1 MGILLIDLFLSDAK
15 RHITY
20 GLSILALA
28 ICAVMNWNDF
38 SAGTTV
44 YAFYNMFV
52 SDPMPNLLKGVSYTE
67 VGLILVYSRLYV
79 IDRQIINSHLGGQ
92 FYVLAL
98 FTLLALRRKSCRD

>member
-1 MGILLIDLFLSDAK
+1 MNNLNLMPVLPEIFLSIAIMGILLIDLFLSDAK

-44 YAFYNMFV
+44 YAFNNMFV
-52 SDPMPNLLKGVSYTE
+52 SDPMRSEEHTSELKSLMRISYA
-67 VGLILVYSRLYV
+67 VFCL
-79 IDRQIINSHLGGQ
+79 
-92 FYVLAL
+92 
-98 FTLLALRRKSCRD
+98 KKKK